1 MDRRLVPGNGR
12 VAPRG
17 FEGRVEAK
25 KFVDPIPYCVIRPVT
40 DLCASA
46 GGARDRQLLLGWVF
60 EVLEIRDGYAF
71 GLSMQ
76 DGYFGYV
83 EAKDLGPFLATDHKV
98 SAAATHIYP
107 EPDIKSHE
115 MMALSFGSEMQK
127 ISESGSFVET
137 TLGYIPK
144 PHLRSD
150 SHVFTDPVEVAEKFI
165 GTPYLWGGNSIFGID
180 CSGLVQAALLAT
192 GIDCPADS
200 DLQELHFHPR
210 SVGKSPGH
218 GGLAFW
224 KGHVGIL
231 AGKDMLIHANA
242 HHMAVVREPLS
253 DAIDRIRQQGG
264 GGVTSYVSI

>member
-1 MDRRLVPGNGR
+1 MDRRLVPSNGR

-17 FEGRVEAK
+17 FEGQVEAE
-25 KFVDPIPYCVIRPVT
+25 KFVDPVPYSVISPVT

-60 EVLEIRDGYAF
+60 EVLEIRGDHAF

-83 EAKDLGPFLATDHKV
+83 RASDLRPFQATTHKV
-98 SAAATHIYP
+98 GAAATHVYP

-115 MMALSFGSEMQK
+115 IMALSFGSELK
-127 ISESGSFVET
+127 VTGESGRFLETGLGFVPS
-137 TLGYIPK
+137 L
-144 PHLRSD
+144 HLMPD
-150 SHVFTDPVEVAEKFI
+150 NHVFDDPVKVAQKFI

-180 CSGLVQAALLAT
+180 CSGLVQAALLAA
-192 GIDCPADS
+192 GFDCPADS
-200 DLQELHFHPR
+200 DLQERHFHPR
-210 SVGKSPGH
+210 SRGKPPGH

-231 AGKDMLIHANA
+231 AGENMLIHANA
-242 HHMAVVREPLS
+242 HHMAVVREPLVE
-253 DAIDRIRQQGG
+253 AIDRIRLQGG
-264 GGVTSYVSI
+264 GGVTSYVAL